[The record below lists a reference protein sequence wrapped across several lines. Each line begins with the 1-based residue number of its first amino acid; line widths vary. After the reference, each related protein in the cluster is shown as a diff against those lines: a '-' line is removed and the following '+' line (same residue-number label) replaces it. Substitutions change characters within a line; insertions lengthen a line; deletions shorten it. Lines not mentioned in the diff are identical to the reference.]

1 MRITS
6 SSVNMNSS
14 TSEIYTTSQN
24 YKNVES
30 SITGDSY
37 NKPAAIITISDK
49 GRNQLDNLSNSNSQ
63 QVEQLGQSND
73 STFINSKG
81 ELTQNL
87 IEGTLT
93 ALSNQSINFTKT
105 NSTST
110 YFGNNYAGGSVG
122 GSYKRYSAD
131 KIEMSLE
138 NSESINA
145 KFSFAENAPYKEST
159 STRSTTGDFTMVDN
173 QVSLT
178 HSESV
183 EEIQSETFDKQNLN
197 FNAHLVVQTSSGK
210 ASSIGLSVNIS
221 RDFYEKLEGTD
232 SIKFEKTM
240 QKLVDPLVINFDASS
255 AELSDVKFSFD
266 LDCDGTSDQISR
278 LSKGSGF
285 LALDKNNDGQ
295 INDGNELFGTKSGDG
310 FADLAAYDTDKNGWI
325 DSGDEVYD
333 KLRIW
338 TMDEKGNNQLVGLGE
353 KGIGAV
359 YLGNVNTDYS
369 LKSSDN
375 ELNGMIRQTGVFLRE
390 NFTAGTIQHVDFA
403 LDKNGSGLD
412 TNIRENFTENSLK
425 IVGNEPD
432 KTKDILPKTTINTP
446 QNIGSIENNINIEL
460 QTNNYQSIK
469 LSSTN
474 VKLTLQTQENISD
487 DTSKE
492 LKNFLEENKIQI
504 EQFKRILAKLNF
516 QKKHIDMNLQGG
528 SKLYAV
534 NQSIYKYSEDIN
546 PVLDKYIKSMEDNKL
561 I

>member
-6 SSVNMNSS
+6 SSVNMSGS

-37 NKPAAIITISDK
+37 NKPAAIITISDE

-63 QVEQLGQSND
+63 QVEQAND

-93 ALSNQSINFTKT
+93 ALSNQSVSFTKT
-105 NSTST
+105 NSAST
-110 YFGNNYAGGSVG
+110 YFGNNTAGGSAG
-122 GSYKRYSAD
+122 FSYKNYAAD
-131 KIEMSLE
+131 TVEMSLE
-138 NSESINA
+138 NTESVHA
-145 KFSFAENAPYKEST
+145 KFSFSENAPYKEST
-159 STRSTTGDFTMVDN
+159 STRSTTGNFTMEDN
-173 QVSLT
+173 HTSLT

-183 EEIQSETFDKQNLN
+183 EEIQSETFNNQNLN
-197 FNAHLVVQTSSGK
+197 FNAHIVVQTASGK
-210 ASSIGLSVNIS
+210 ATSIGLSVNVS
-221 RDFYEKLEGTD
+221 RDFYEKLDGTD

-255 AELSDVKFSFD
+255 AELSNTKFSFD

-325 DSGDEVYD
+325 DSGDEIYN

-403 LDKNGSGLD
+403 LDKNGSGLN
-412 TNIRENFTENSLK
+412 TSPRENFTENSLK
-425 IVGNEPD
+425 MIGNELD
-432 KTKDILPKTTINTP
+432 KTKDILPKTTTNTS
-446 QNIGSIENNINIEL
+446 QNIGSIKNNINIEL
-460 QTNNYQSIK
+460 QTYNYQSIK
-469 LSSTN
+469 LRSSTN

-487 DTSKE
+487 DTSNE
-492 LKNFLEENKIQI
+492 LKNFLEKSKIQI
-504 EQFKRILAKLNF
+504 EQFKIILAKLNF
-516 QKKHIDMNLQGG
+516 QKKHLDMNLQGG
-528 SKLYAV
+528 SKLYAI
-534 NQSIYKYSEDIN
+534 NQSIYKYSEDKN